1 MEGAA
6 RAEMKRIDM
15 AMVTAWHTASF
26 VLGMYSGKLKG
37 KRLSDFLTG
46 DRKGRQHDPASQA
59 VAFFHGLKS
68 RGFDVKIERVV
79 H

>member
-6 RAEMKRIDM
+6 RAELKRIDM
-15 AMVTAWHTASF
+15 AMVTAWHTAAF

-37 KRLSDFLTG
+37 KSLSDFLTG
-46 DRKGRQHDPASQA
+46 ERAERPRNDAADA
-59 VAFFHGLKS
+59 VAFFHRMKAA
-68 RGFDVKIERVV
+68 GFPVEIERVV